1 MVTVHDGA
9 GLIEVRRTT
18 SATADRVWSV
28 LADGW
33 TYPSWVVGAARM
45 RSVSPEWP
53 AVGAELH
60 HSLGA
65 WPFLLNDVTRVLQA
79 RAGRELVLRGHGSPV
94 GDLKIQ
100 LVLEPRDDGGCAI
113 TMREDA
119 VAGPARLV
127 PQPLRA
133 ELIVRRNNEALR
145 RLAYLAEGGGR

>member
-1 MVTVHDGA
+1 MVTVHA
-9 GLIEVRRTT
+9 GTGLVEVRRST
-18 SATADRVWSV
+18 SATVDRVWSV

-45 RSVSPEWP
+45 RSVSPDWP

-65 WPFLLNDVTRVLQA
+65 WPFLLNDVTRVLES
-79 RAGRELVLRGHGSPV
+79 RAGRELVLCGHGSPV
-94 GDLKIQ
+94 GDMKIQ

-119 VAGPARLV
+119 VAGPARLM
-127 PQPLRA
+127 PQPVRA
-133 ELIVRRNNEALR
+133 ELIVRRNTEALR
-145 RLAYLAEGGGR
+145 RLAYLAEGGAR